1 MRSVLTLFLLAA
13 TVASAQFSFPSYK
26 PSQCMVI
33 AQELAIE
40 GTTDG
45 KVIAIACAGIK
56 VPLLGT
62 ELYLGIDMAQGTA
75 PVWFYVV
82 RSEQRDSVAGT
93 ALIRMTDVC
102 STPPIED
109 IPDAADVGEYGE
121 EAIPTTFIEGKELV
135 DKVNANGDYVK
146 FHAAHPDTL
155 PTAAV
160 ISVSQEEFFGFP
172 AGTPFWVFVWAPAQ
186 QGGLPFACYVHAVTG
201 QTVCLGET
209 TMGVSGGDAAQAG
222 YSVYPNPSSGTA
234 MLNIPITMLGKQL
247 HVEAVS
253 VTGQRVLL
261 ADDVAVTVPALINTN
276 TLSAGMWSLVVTSG
290 SSHHTVPLMVVR

>member
-26 PSQCMVI
+26 PSQCMVT

-155 PTAAV
+155 PTA
-160 ISVSQEEFFGFP
+160 EEFFENHARSLSMNLLCTKSKRFAEEKEFRVIFYACEKRGGP
-172 AGTPFWVFVWAPAQ
+172 IYKTTDDFVILQADLTAIVSQ
-186 QGGLPFACYVHAVTG
+186 DAIPFA
-201 QTVCLGET
+201 
-209 TMGVSGGDAAQAG
+209 
-222 YSVYPNPSSGTA
+222 
-234 MLNIPITMLGKQL
+234 
-247 HVEAVS
+247 
-253 VTGQRVLL
+253 
-261 ADDVAVTVPALINTN
+261 
-276 TLSAGMWSLVVTSG
+276 
-290 SSHHTVPLMVVR
+290 